1 MISRLD
7 NWDVIIVGAGTAGMA
22 CAITAAEHE
31 AKVVVIEKASDI
43 GGTLHITGGHMSAA
57 GTRRQQ
63 EKGIDDSPDRHFDD
77 VMRISRGT
85 ADPVLVRLAV
95 DEAPHTIDWL
105 DDLGFPFAPETPAL
119 VYGHEPYSVPRTY
132 WGVEAGKSILQTIR
146 PLWDRHVASG
156 RITVLLEHELTELV
170 GNNKRVVGVVVQ
182 GPNGAIQLRG
192 AAIVLTTGGY
202 AANPSFFAEVTPGR
216 PRLISTARQTST
228 GDGILIARRVGAQ
241 FRGADKYLATLGG
254 IELEPGSGR
263 ADWWTA
269 WALVFSP
276 AYRMPREIYVNLHG
290 RRFIAEDE
298 PSPDRRERALLEQ
311 PGHKF
316 WCVFDEAALA
326 DGETI
331 VRQWNAAQLRT
342 EAAKGKVIWSADTLE
357 ELARRA
363 GIDADG
369 LIQTVSSYNRA
380 VSRGND
386 PLGRTH
392 LTHPIERPPFYA
404 LLTYGTSLISFGGI
418 AVDGRLRVLDKQAK
432 PIPGL
437 YAAGEILGAAATSG
451 QAFCGGML
459 LTPSLSFGR
468 LLGRWLA
475 TPRPGHS
482 NTERMNL

>member
-1 MISRLD
+1 MIGPLGD
-7 NWDVIIVGAGTAGMA
+7 WDLIIVGAGTAGMA
-22 CAITAAEHE
+22 CAITAAEHH
-31 AKVVVIEKASDI
+31 ARVVVIEKASEV

-57 GTRRQQ
+57 GTRRQRQ
-63 EKGIDDSPDRHFDD
+63 KGIEDSPDRHFQD

-95 DEAPHTIDWL
+95 DEAPRTIDWL

-119 VYGHEPYSVPRTY
+119 VYGHELYSVPRTY

-146 PLWDRHVASG
+146 PLWDRHVASE
-156 RITVLLEHELTELV
+156 RITVLLKHELTELV
-170 GNNKRVVGVVVQ
+170 GDNRRVVGVVAR
-182 GPNGAIQLRG
+182 GPNGANELRG
-192 AAIVLTTGGY
+192 RAVVLTTGGY
-202 AANPSFFAEVTPGR
+202 ASNPSFFAEVTPGH

-228 GDGILIARRVGAQ
+228 GDGILAARRLGAQ
-241 FRGADKYLATLGG
+241 FRDADKYLASLGG
-254 IELEPGSGR
+254 LELEPGSGR

-276 AYRMPREIYVNLHG
+276 AYRLPREIYVNLHG
-290 RRFIAEDE
+290 QRFIAEDE

-316 WCVFDEAALA
+316 WCIFDEAALA
-326 DGETI
+326 EETTI
-331 VRQWNAAQLRT
+331 VRQWSAAQLRA
-342 EAAKGKVIWSADTLE
+342 EAVKGTVIWSADTLE
-357 ELARRA
+357 ELAHRA
-363 GIDADG
+363 GIDANG
-369 LIQTVSSYNRA
+369 LIQTVRSYNEA
-380 VSRGND
+380 VLCGRD

-392 LTHPIERPPFYA
+392 LTHPIEKPPFYA
-404 LLTYGTSLISFGGI
+404 LLTYGTSLISFGGL
-418 AVDGRLRVLDKQAK
+418 AVDARLRVLDEQAK

-468 LLGRWLA
+468 LLGRWLTA
-475 TPRPGHS
+475 TG
-482 NTERMNL
+482 